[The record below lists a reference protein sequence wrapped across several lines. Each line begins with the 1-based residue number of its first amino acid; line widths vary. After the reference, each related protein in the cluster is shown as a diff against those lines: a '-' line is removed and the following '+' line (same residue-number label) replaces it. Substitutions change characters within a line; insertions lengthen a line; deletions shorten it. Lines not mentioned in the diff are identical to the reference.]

1 MDKRTQHLYVKK
13 NRWWLII
20 TIIILILIAVGLY
33 IRIDHTNHNTI
44 DNSTNIYSSSSSIK
58 ANVDSSSP
66 KEETSSSYS
75 IKTDQD
81 SSSSSKVKASS
92 SSSSST
98 TDSNNVDDLKGKSLN
113 EAIAYAQQ
121 NQLYWSYSSEGT
133 NPNPVVDSVTINNGQ
148 LVIILK

>member
-13 NRWWLII
+13 NRWWLVM

-33 IRIDHTNHNTI
+33 IKIDHTNHNTI

-58 ANVDSSSP
+58 ANVDSSSS
-66 KEETSSSYS
+66 KEESSSSYS

-81 SSSSSKVKASS
+81 SSSSSTVQAS

-98 TDSNNVDDLKGKSLN
+98 TDSNNVNDLKGKSLN

-121 NQLYWSYSSEGT
+121 NQLYWSYSTEGT

-148 LVIILK
+148 MVIILK